1 MNHRTSWLTAAVA
14 VAFALFMS
22 PLAARAAAAAA
33 EDKAFDKRFIK
44 EAAQF
49 SYAENEISRLARDKS
64 NSDGVKHFAEIVIGG
79 QKKLLE
85 ELKDVADKH
94 DYHLT
99 DELTDK
105 QKETKS
111 RLARLEGTD
120 FDVQYLS
127 SSIED
132 HKAMID
138 LFERASK
145 ECEDENLR
153 KFADRKLPMLHEH
166 LTNAEELYRKVK
178 SKER

>member
-1 MNHRTSWLTAAVA
+1 MNHRTSWLTVA
-14 VAFALFMS
+14 VTVVLALFMS
-22 PLAARAAAAAA
+22 PLALRTAAAA

-44 EAAQF
+44 EAAQY
-49 SYAENEISRLARDKS
+49 SYAENELSRLARDKS

-79 QKKLLE
+79 QKKLLD

-94 DYHLT
+94 DYHLS
-99 DELTDK
+99 DDLTDK
-105 QKETKS
+105 QRETKS
-111 RLARLEGTD
+111 RLARLDGTN

-138 LFERASK
+138 LFERGAK
-145 ECEDENLR
+145 ESEDENLR

-166 LTNAEELYRKVK
+166 LANAEELYRKVK
-178 SKER
+178 AKDR